1 MTEQVTAFSNHPYF
15 DDFDA
20 KNNYYRILF
29 RPGFSVQTRELN
41 QLQTILQNQIGNL
54 ASYSLSDKSVVKGG
68 EIKFNQSIDY
78 IKLAAGSTLSRV
90 PQEYSY
96 GVKFR
101 TTGGITGE
109 IKFVTDADESGPV
122 TLYVRYLAADE
133 LTGEHKP
140 QKDDN
145 ITLIFEDGNTE
156 MFTVSSSESYVGQGT
171 VAELVEDSIYYIKK
185 TLVEVPKQ
193 ALIIERYNTK
203 KVESV
208 NVGILINERVVTAG
222 EDIAL
227 YDNALGTPNE
237 MAPGAHRYQITG
249 ILAEKS
255 TIPESQ
261 IENFIELSRM
271 DYPLEDL
278 VTNDEPVIDPETG
291 EEIINEDDKLSEE
304 KNGVVAQK
312 PKDNVANPVIPL
324 LQQILAQ
331 RTFEESGDYIVNS
344 FDLDIREHLKLASN
358 GGLFTSNDGGKEEL
372 LVVQLD
378 PGVAYIRGHRVSF
391 DKTQYLSINKGRATE
406 TIENNTTMVKQNNYI
421 ITEKPRAGFS
431 SVGDVINIK
440 NSSNTIVAK
449 AYVAGIKPLEN
460 EKMKLDIVIFDIIG
474 DVNAGV
480 KISSGP
486 SSSGLVTLDAQIE
499 KLRFDANNNSL
510 LDFLP
515 HSYAKKSLPRS
526 IQVYKHYKG
535 VTTSGGKI
543 ALSNE
548 DDTEKFSPNI
558 YDYEVYVK
566 SAGNTMPESVEI
578 KAGTADTAVSIT
590 IGNVNGAPAPVGR
603 ETIVVAKI
611 SSERPRIKSKVLK
624 RSYKEVKTASS
635 IVNGEI
641 KLNQVDGYQLESVRL
656 GPLTTDPNYTSKFN
670 FDSGQRD
677 THYDVAT
684 ISVKP
689 GISIPNDVTLH
700 ITYSYFEHGQD
711 GDYFAVDSYNELEY
725 KLIPTY
731 ISDTGRRIF
740 LGSVYD
746 FRPTIRNGIPEK
758 NISRG
763 TNNQSFIALDE
774 RMVSDITYYLPR
786 RDRIMIT
793 SNNALKTVVG
803 EASFYPELP
812 KELDDAIT
820 LYNLTILPYTF
831 NINDVITEKK
841 NHRRYT
847 MRDIGYIEN
856 RLRTVEEVALL
867 NKLESDTAATNFDD
881 RFKSGYV
888 VDNFSTSNTGDV
900 DSPHWGVAYDL
911 ADPSIR
917 PKAVSDFVEVE
928 LDESA
933 STGIRYHEET
943 GIITLDYTVKEFIS
957 QTLASDTVRVQ
968 PYMVHGWGKGN
979 ITIKPT
985 IDIWKESYTHTE
997 NVYTSHV
1004 NVLDD
1009 IINKTTQT
1017 VSDASKATASDSVLR
1032 LQASSTK

>member
-54 ASYSLSDKSVVKGG
+54 ASYSLADKSVVKGG
-68 EIKFNQSIDY
+68 EIKFNQTIDY
-78 IKLAAGSTLSRV
+78 IKLAPGSSLSRV
-90 PQEYSY
+90 AQEYSY
-96 GVKFR
+96 GVKFK

-109 IKFVTDADESGPV
+109 VKFVIDADESGPV

-133 LTGEHKP
+133 LTGAHKP
-140 QKDDN
+140 AKNDN

-156 MFTVSSSESYVGQGT
+156 MFAISSSESYVGQGT

-203 KVESV
+203 TVESV
-208 NVGILINERVVTAG
+208 NVGVLINERVVTAG

-255 TIPESQ
+255 TVPESQ
-261 IENFIELSRM
+261 IDNFIEISRM
-271 DYPLEDL
+271 DYPLENL
-278 VTNDEPVIDPETG
+278 IIDDKPQINPDTG
-291 EEIINEDDKLSEE
+291 EEIINEDEKVSEE

-312 PKDNVANPVIPL
+312 PKDNVADPVIPL

-331 RTFEESGDYIVNS
+331 RTFEESGDYIVDS
-344 FDLDIREHLKLASN
+344 FDLDIREHLKLAN
-358 GGLFTSNDGGKEEL
+358 NNGLFTSNDGGKQEL

-391 DKTQYLSINKGRATE
+391 DKTQYLSINKGRAVK

-431 SVGDVINIK
+431 SVGDVIDIK
-440 NSSNTIVAK
+440 TGSNKVVAK
-449 AYVAGIKPLEN
+449 AYVAGVKPLE
-460 EKMKLDIVIFDIIG
+460 KQRMKLDIVIFDII
-474 DVNAGV
+474 DNVNTGT
-480 KISSGP
+480 KISSGAK
-486 SSSGLVTLDAQIE
+486 SSGMVALDATIE
-499 KLRFDANNNSL
+499 KLRFDSSNNSL
-510 LDFLP
+510 LDLLP

-535 VTTSGGKI
+535 VTTAGGKI

-566 SAGNTMPESVEI
+566 SVGNTMPESVEI
-578 KAGTADTAVSIT
+578 KSGTADTAVSLT
-590 IGNVNGAPAPVGR
+590 IGNINGSAAPAGK
-603 ETIVVAKI
+603 ETVVVAKI
-611 SSERPRIKSKVLK
+611 SAERPRIKSKVLK
-624 RSYKEVKTASS
+624 RRYKEVKTASAL
-635 IVNGEI
+635 VNGEI

-656 GPLTTDPNYTSKFN
+656 GPLSTDPNYTSKFN

-677 THYDVAT
+677 THYDVAR
-684 ISVKP
+684 ISIKP
-689 GISIPNDVTLH
+689 GISIPKDVTLH

-731 ISDTGRRIF
+731 VSDTGKQIF

-746 FRPTIRNGIPEK
+746 FRPTIRSGIPEK

-763 TNNQSFIALDE
+763 AQNQSFIALDE

-793 SNNALKTVVG
+793 SNNSLKTVSG
-803 EASFYPELP
+803 EAAFYPELP
-812 KELDDAIT
+812 KELDDSIT

-831 NINDVITEKK
+831 GINDVITEKK
-841 NHRRYT
+841 NHKRYT
-847 MRDIGYIEN
+847 MKDIGYLEN
-856 RLRTVEEVALL
+856 RLKTVEEVALL

-900 DSPHWGVAYDL
+900 NSPHWGVAYDL

-928 LDESA
+928 FDKSA
-933 STGIRYHEET
+933 SQGVRYHEET
-943 GIITLDYTVKEFIS
+943 GVITLEYTVKEFIK
-957 QTLASDTVRVQ
+957 QDLASDTVRVQ
-968 PYMVHGWGKGN
+968 PYMIHGWGKGN
-979 ITIKPT
+979 ITIKPSM
-985 IDIWKESYTHTE
+985 DIWKESYTHTE

-1017 VSDASKATASDSVLR
+1017 VSDASKAKASGSVLR
-1032 LQASSTK
+1032 LQARSTK